1 MMLGK
6 RFVVYLSIPYS
17 AVSFGIMQYDFAGVF
32 TRKHVPRDHRVS
44 SSCFL
49 CSRPTISEALTIRL
63 FKARLSGIPTL
74 VCQVVGVEALS
85 SETTFARSRHHAE
98 SQPSTGDWDHWHG

>member
-32 TRKHVPRDHRVS
+32 TRKHVPRDHRSQVLVS
-44 SSCFL
+44 
-49 CSRPTISEALTIRL
+49 
-63 FKARLSGIPTL
+63 
-74 VCQVVGVEALS
+74 
-85 SETTFARSRHHAE
+85 FAQDR
-98 SQPSTGDWDHWHG
+98 Q